1 MQRMVDLMA
10 SVSFPLRLEPEL
22 KDRLEAAAKNEDR
35 STVEVASDAIE
46 AYLDAQE
53 FKRSEIEKALIEADK
68 GVFISQEAMHRW
80 IDSWDTENELPPPE
94 PDIFP
99 AAGEK

>member
-10 SVSFPLRLEPEL
+10 SVLFPLRLEPEL
-22 KDRLEAAAKNEDR
+22 KDRLEAIAQNEDR
-35 STVEVASDAIE
+35 SAIDIASDAIE
-46 AYLDAQE
+46 AYVDAKE
-53 FKRSEIEKALIEADK
+53 FKRLAIEAALAEAEK

-80 IDSWDTENELPPPE
+80 MDSWGTDNELPPPE

-99 AAGEK
+99 SSGHK